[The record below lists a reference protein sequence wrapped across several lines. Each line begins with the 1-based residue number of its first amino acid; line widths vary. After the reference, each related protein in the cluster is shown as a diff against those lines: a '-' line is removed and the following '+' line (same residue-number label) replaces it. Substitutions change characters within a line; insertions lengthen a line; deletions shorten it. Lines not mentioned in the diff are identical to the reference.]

1 MFPSPL
7 IHFNKMKA
15 LKPILIL
22 IALIG
27 VLYLSFF
34 IFRINLQKQTLKE
47 DVIELSNIK
56 YGLFNVDEWKSI
68 MTSIIAKKIE
78 EFELKGSNRADLK
91 KKISDFLYKVI
102 EEFEQKTFEQN
113 TGSIEGFFKNKIT
126 GFVDI
131 FGKLKQNVPTFTNQ
145 ILDFLNDTKNKKALK
160 NYLSSKLN
168 EYADNTFSKL
178 DYTYHNAILS
188 KHHFS
193 ERKPALIYLNNQL
206 EELTIQSAK
215 YKMIL
220 LIIAACV
227 ALIIIVFKNISQLEF
242 LLITLVCLAFL
253 IIGLSLPMI
262 EIDARVSEIKIS
274 LLGQQINFQDQVL
287 YYKSKSILQVVSLML
302 TQGGYDLL
310 VVGLLVLAFSVI
322 FPLVKLISSVSL
334 VYFPHLQNNKVLH
347 FFVHK
352 SGKWSMADVMVVAIF
367 MSYLGFS
374 GILTEQLQQLEHL
387 SPGIDLLSTNQS
399 SLQTGFFAFTAFAFL
414 SLLSTNKLKK
424 NLVNS

>member
-1 MFPSPL
+1 
-7 IHFNKMKA
+7 MKT

-22 IALIG
+22 IALAG

-34 IFRINLQKQTLKE
+34 IFKINQKKQTIKE

-56 YGLFNVDEWKSI
+56 YGLFNVDEWKKI

-78 EFELKGSNRADLK
+78 EFELKGSNRKELK

-102 EEFEQKTFEQN
+102 EEFEQKTIEQN
-113 TGSIEGFFKNKIT
+113 TGSIGGFFKNKIT

-145 ILDFLNDTKNKKALK
+145 ILDFLNDANNKKALK
-160 NYLSSKLN
+160 NYLSAKLN

-178 DYTYHNAILS
+178 DYTNHNSILT
-188 KHHFS
+188 KHNFS
-193 ERKPALIYLNNQL
+193 ERAAALIYLNGQL
-206 EELTIQSAK
+206 NLLTQQAENFK
-215 YKMIL
+215 MQLMIL
-220 LIIAACV
+220 AAVV
-227 ALIIIVFKNISQLEF
+227 ALMIVIFKNISRLEF
-242 LLITLVCLAFL
+242 LLLSLVCLAFL
-253 IIGLSLPMI
+253 VIGLSLPMI
-262 EIDARVSEIKIS
+262 EIDARVSEIKVN

-310 VVGLLVLAFSVI
+310 AVGFLVLMFSVL
-322 FPLVKLISSVSL
+322 FPFTKLVSSVCL
-334 VYFPHLQNNKVLH
+334 VYFPNLQNNKIIH
-347 FFVHK
+347 FLVHK
-352 SGKWSMADVMVVAIF
+352 TGKWSMADVMVVAIF

-424 NLVNS
+424 NFGVNP

>member
-1 MFPSPL
+1 
-7 IHFNKMKA
+7 MKT

-22 IALIG
+22 IALAG

-34 IFRINLQKQTLKE
+34 IFKINQKKQTIKE

-56 YGLFNVDEWKSI
+56 YGLFNVDEWKKI

-78 EFELKGSNRADLK
+78 EFELKGSNRKELK

-102 EEFEQKTFEQN
+102 EEFEQKTIEQN
-113 TGSIEGFFKNKIT
+113 SGSIGGFFKNKIT

-145 ILDFLNDTKNKKALK
+145 ILDFLNDANNKKALK
-160 NYLSSKLN
+160 NYLSAKLN

-178 DYTYHNAILS
+178 DYTNHNSILT
-188 KHHFS
+188 KHNFS
-193 ERKPALIYLNNQL
+193 ERAAALIYLNGQL
-206 EELTIQSAK
+206 NLLTQQAENFK
-215 YKMIL
+215 VQLMIL
-220 LIIAACV
+220 AAVV
-227 ALIIIVFKNISQLEF
+227 ALMIVIFKNISRLEF
-242 LLITLVCLAFL
+242 LLLSLVCLAFL
-253 IIGLSLPMI
+253 VIGLSLPMI
-262 EIDARVSEIKIS
+262 EIDARVSEIKVN

-310 VVGLLVLAFSVI
+310 AVGFLVLTFSVL
-322 FPLVKLISSVSL
+322 FPFTKLVSSVCL
-334 VYFPHLQNNKVLH
+334 VYFPNLQNNKIIH
-347 FFVHK
+347 FLVHK
-352 SGKWSMADVMVVAIF
+352 TGKWSMADVMVVAIF

-424 NLVNS
+424 NFGVNP